1 MFESM
6 PKFVLGKISRLIIHS
21 IGNKSTADGVRLCD
35 KLSNYEN
42 VEETLNKLIISN
54 FKFDELYQFHFFPDL
69 ELNPVYTIIKAMFEH
84 TDIDDFINQS
94 KNMGRYLYDKSNHP
108 QIKPGELGV
117 FYLADCTVD
126 DEVVDCIGIF
136 KSENKQKILK
146 VEDRQNGYDL
156 ADIEGLSI
164 QKLDK
169 GCLIF
174 NLHSEQGYLV
184 AVVDNTNKHAEAKYW
199 TEDFLSIRP
208 VNNEYHQTTQIME
221 TAKQFIAQTM
231 DSDDEESKSEKIGL
245 LNRSVDYFKNN
256 EQFDLQEF
264 EQRVFTNDDLIQQ
277 YQDFSQNYAKEN
289 QLEPVKSFAISPK
302 AVKKQEKY
310 FKSVVKLDKNFHI
323 YIHGG
328 KDMIEKG
335 RDEDGR
341 KFYKIYYQEEN

>member
-1 MFESM
+1 MFEFM
-6 PKFVLGKISRLIIHS
+6 PKFVLGNISRLIIHS

-35 KLSNYEN
+35 ELSDYTN
-42 VEETLNKLIISN
+42 VEDTFNKLITSN

-69 ELNPVYTIIKAMFEH
+69 ELNPVYTIINAMFEN
-84 TDIDDFINQS
+84 TDIDSFINQS
-94 KNMGRYLYDKSNHP
+94 KNMGRYLYEKSNHP
-108 QIKPGELGV
+108 QIKAGELGV

-126 DEVVDCIGIF
+126 DELVDCIGIF

-146 VEDRQNGYDL
+146 VEDKQTGYDL

-174 NLHSEQGYLV
+174 NLHREQGYLI
-184 AVVDNTNKHAEAKYW
+184 AIVDNTNRRAEAKYW
-199 TEDFLSIRP
+199 TEDFLSIKP
-208 VNNEYHQTTQIME
+208 INNEFHQTTYIME

-231 DSDDEESKSEKIGL
+231 DADDEASKSEKIDL

-264 EQRVFTNDDLIQQ
+264 EQQVFAKDDLIKK
-277 YQDFSQNYAKEN
+277 YQDFSQNYAQET
-289 QLEPVKSFAISPK
+289 QLEPVKNFDISPK
-302 AVKKQEKY
+302 AVKKQERY

-335 RDEDGR
+335 RDGDGR